1 VGSVK
6 KILEPIQI
14 NHMKLK
20 NRMIVSAMVTGYA
33 NADGTASEKYIA
45 YHEAKAKGGWGLIIT
60 EDYIIS
66 PTAGA
71 SAPLPALYDDCQIAS
86 HQQLTQRVHQAGGK
100 IAAQL
105 YHAGRETTSAVTGEQ
120 PVAPS
125 AIKDPTMPEQ
135 PRALTVVEIV
145 EIENQFADAAW
156 RAKQAGFDAI
166 EIHGAHGYLVN
177 QFVSP
182 FSNKRVDNYGGSLR
196 NRARFALE
204 IVAKIREKVGT
215 EYPII
220 YRMSVQEYVEG
231 GLALEEAKA
240 YAQMLEAAGVDLLHC
255 SQGVYASI
263 EAVVPPFGVTRG
275 AFVENAA
282 AIKSAVNIPVSAVGR
297 INDPDL
303 AEAILCSGKADLVT
317 MARASLADPEMPNKV
332 REGRYE
338 EISRCIGCL
347 QGCVANSNAGAGK
360 VRCLVNPMTG
370 MEDEYN
376 IKLAGK
382 KKTVWVAGGGV
393 SGCEAAI
400 VAAKRGHQVTLFEKS
415 GQLGGQWIAA
425 AVPMNKTEFATFVVW
440 QQNQLQQLGVAI
452 KRNCELTAEMVLEE
466 NPDAVIVATG
476 SNPVKP
482 PTPGIDGPQVVL
494 AQDVLLGKAEAG
506 QRVVVIGGGLVGAET
521 ADFLACHGRQV
532 CVVEMMD
539 ALMRDGEPTPKA
551 MLLKRLAQNHV
562 EVYTAT
568 KVTKIEARAVVGEK
582 DGKEVRMQD
591 VDTVI
596 IAIGVRSNQVLQ
608 EDLAGKYQ
616 GEIIAVGDAK
626 RAKNG
631 YLGIQEGFE
640 AGLSI

>member
-1 VGSVK
+1 MK
-6 KILEPIQI
+6 KILEPIKI
-14 NHMKLK
+14 NGMELR

-33 NADGTASEKYIA
+33 NVDGTASEKYIA

-71 SAPLPALYDDCQIAS
+71 SAPLPALYDDSQIAS

-105 YHAGRETTSAVTGEQ
+105 YHAGRETVSTVTGVQ

-125 AIKDPTMPEQ
+125 AIQDPTMPEQ
-135 PRALTVVEIV
+135 PRALTVEEIL
-145 EIENQFADAAW
+145 EIEDQFAAAAW

-182 FSNKRVDNYGGSLR
+182 FSNKRVDHYGGSLR

-204 IVAKIREKVGT
+204 IVEKIRKMVGPA
-215 EYPII
+215 YPIL
-220 YRMSVQEYVEG
+220 YRMSVQEYIEG

-240 YAQMLEAAGVDLLHC
+240 FAQMLEAAGVDMLHC
-255 SQGVYASI
+255 SQGVYTSI
-263 EAVVPPFGVTRG
+263 ETVVPPFGVTRG

-282 AIKSAVNIPVSAVGR
+282 AIKSVVRIPVSAVGR

-332 REGRYE
+332 RDDRYD

-347 QGCVANSNAGAGK
+347 QGCLANSNAGTGK

-370 MEDEYN
+370 MEDEYCL
-376 IKLAGK
+376 KPTEK
-382 KKTVWVAGGGV
+382 KKTVWIAGGGV
-393 SGCEAAI
+393 AGCEAAI
-400 VAAKRGHQVTLFEKS
+400 VAARRGHQVTVFEKS
-415 GQLGGQWIAA
+415 GRLGGQWIAA
-425 AVPMNKTEFATFVVW
+425 AVPMNKTEFTTFVIW
-440 QQNQLQQLGVAI
+440 QQNQLQQLGVTI
-452 KRNCELTAEMVLEE
+452 KLNCEVTVELVQQG
-466 NPDAVIVATG
+466 NPDALIVATG
-476 SNPVKP
+476 SNPVIP
-482 PTPGIDGPQVVL
+482 SIPGIDGPQVVL
-494 AQDVLLGKAEAG
+494 AQDVLLGDVEAG

-521 ADFLACHGRQV
+521 ADFLACHGKKV
-532 CVVEMMD
+532 CIVEMMEE
-539 ALMRDGEPTPKA
+539 LMRDGEPAPKA

-562 EVYTAT
+562 TVYTAT
-568 KVTKIEARAVVGEK
+568 KVTGIEEHAVVGEK
-582 DGKEVRMQD
+582 DGAEICIAD

-596 IAIGVRSNQVLQ
+596 VAIGVRSNKAL
-608 EDLAGKYQ
+608 EKHLAGKYQ

-626 RAKNG
+626 NAKNG

-640 AGLSI
+640 AGFNI

>member
-1 VGSVK
+1 MK
-6 KILEPIQI
+6 KLLEPIKI
-14 NHMKLK
+14 NTMELK
-20 NRMIVSAMVTGYA
+20 NRMIVSAMVTGYV
-33 NADGTASEKYIA
+33 NPDGTASEKYIA

-71 SAPLPALYDDCQIAS
+71 SAPLPALYDDSQIAS
-86 HQQLTQRVHQAGGK
+86 HQRLTERVHQAGGK

-105 YHAGRETTSAVTGEQ
+105 YHAGRETVSAVTGVQ

-125 AIKDPTMPEQ
+125 AIQDPTMPEQ
-135 PRALTVVEIV
+135 PRALTIEEILEVE
-145 EIENQFADAAW
+145 EQFAAAAW
-156 RAKQAGFDAI
+156 RAKEAGFDAI

-182 FSNKRVDNYGGSLR
+182 FSNKRVDCYGGSLR

-204 IVAKIREKVGT
+204 ITAKIRERVGA

-220 YRMSVQEYVEG
+220 YRMSVQEYVDG

-240 YAQMLEAAGVDLLHC
+240 FAQMLEEAGVDMIHC
-255 SQGVYASI
+255 SQGVYTSI

-282 AIKSAVNIPVSAVGR
+282 AIKSVVRIPVSAVGR

-317 MARASLADPEMPNKV
+317 MARASLADPELPNKV
-332 REGRYE
+332 RDGRYD
-338 EISRCIGCL
+338 EIGRCIGCL
-347 QGCVANSNAGAGK
+347 QGCLANSNAGTGK

-370 MEDEYN
+370 MEDEYQ
-376 IKLAGK
+376 IKPAEK

-400 VAAKRGHQVTLFEKS
+400 IAAKRGHQVTVFEKNA
-415 GQLGGQWIAA
+415 QLGGQWIAA
-425 AVPMNKTEFATFVVW
+425 AVPMCKTEFTTLVVW
-440 QQNQLQQLGVAI
+440 QQNQLAQLGVTV
-452 KRNCELTAEMVLEE
+452 KYNCEVTAAMVAESA
-466 NPDAVIVATG
+466 PDAVIVATG
-476 SNPVKP
+476 SNPVVPKI
-482 PTPGIDGPQVVL
+482 PGIDGPQVVL
-494 AQDVLLGKAEAG
+494 AQDVLLGKVAAG
-506 QRVVVIGGGLVGAET
+506 QRVAVIGGGLVGAET

-532 CVVEMMD
+532 SIVEMMD

-562 EVYTAT
+562 NVYTSM
-568 KVTKIEARAVVGEK
+568 KVTAIEADAVVGEK
-582 DGKEVRMQD
+582 DGEEVRISD
-591 VDTVI
+591 IDTVI
-596 IAIGVRSNQVLQ
+596 IAIGVRANKELEESLS
-608 EDLAGKYQ
+608 GTYH
-616 GEIIAVGDAK
+616 GEVVAVGDAK

-640 AGLSI
+640 AGLHI

>member
-1 VGSVK
+1 MK

-14 NHMKLK
+14 NGMKLK

-33 NADGTASEKYIA
+33 NTDGTASEKYIA

-71 SAPLPALYDDCQIAS
+71 SAPLPALYDDSQVES
-86 HQQLTQRVHQAGGK
+86 HRKLTERVHAAGGR

-105 YHAGRETTSAVTGEQ
+105 YHAGRETTSTVTGEQ

-135 PRALTVVEIV
+135 PRALNVAEIL
-145 EIENQFADAAW
+145 EIEEQFADAAL

-182 FSNKRVDNYGGSLR
+182 FSNKRTDQYGGSLR

-204 IVAKIREKVGT
+204 ITEKIRAKVGP
-215 EYPII
+215 EYPIL

-240 YAQMLEAAGVDLLHC
+240 FAQMLEQAGVDMIHC
-255 SQGVYASI
+255 SQGVYTSI
-263 EAVVPPFGVTRG
+263 ETVVPPFGIARG
-275 AFVENAA
+275 AFVDNAA
-282 AIKSAVNIPVSAVGR
+282 AIKSVVNIPVSAVGR

-303 AEAILCSGKADLVT
+303 AEAILSSGKADLVT

-332 REGRYE
+332 KEGRYD

-347 QGCVANSNAGAGK
+347 QGCLANSNAGTGK

-370 MEDEYN
+370 MEDVYT
-376 IKLAGK
+376 IKPAEPVK
-382 KKTVWVAGGGV
+382 MVWIAGGGV

-400 VAAKRGHQVTLFEKS
+400 AAARRGHQVTLFEKS
-415 GQLGGQWIAA
+415 DHLGGQWNAA
-425 AVPMNKTEFATFVVW
+425 AVPIGKTEFATLVVW
-440 QQNQLQQLGVAI
+440 QQNQLQQLGVTV
-452 KRNCELTAEMVLEE
+452 KFNCELTADLVLAG
-466 NPDAVIVATG
+466 NPDAVIIATG
-476 SNPVKP
+476 SNPVIP
-482 PTPGIDGPQVVL
+482 PIPGIDGPQVVL
-494 AQDVLLGKAEAG
+494 AQDVLLGKVETG
-506 QRVVVIGGGLVGAET
+506 QKIAVIGGGLVGAET
-521 ADFLACHGRQV
+521 ADFLAYHGKQV
-532 CVVEMMD
+532 SIVEMMD

-551 MLLKRLAQNHV
+551 MLLKRMAQNGV
-562 EVYTAT
+562 AIYTST
-568 KVTKIEARAVVGEK
+568 KVTAIAEHSVAGERNGAAICI
-582 DGKEVRMQD
+582 DD

-596 IAIGVRSNQVLQ
+596 IAIGVRSNKQLEEALQ
-608 EDLAGKYQ
+608 GRYQ
-616 GEIIAVGDAK
+616 GNVIAVGDAK

-640 AGLSI
+640 AGLSV